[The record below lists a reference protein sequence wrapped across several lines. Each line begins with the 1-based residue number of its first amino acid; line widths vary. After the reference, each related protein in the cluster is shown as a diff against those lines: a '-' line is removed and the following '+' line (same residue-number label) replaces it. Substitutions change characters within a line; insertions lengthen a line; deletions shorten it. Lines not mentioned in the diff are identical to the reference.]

1 MTGGASEGRR
11 TELLRDLDR
20 DTGWVL
26 LVDGVEQSYVD
37 VEDPTHLEFEYMQ
50 HIALAVDAT
59 LPAPG
64 PVRAVHL
71 GGGAQTIPRW
81 LHATR
86 AGTTQVVIE
95 SDPAVL
101 DTVAWLGPVPGCEVI
116 VGDALRAL
124 EVLPA
129 STFDLLVWD
138 LYDGPRAVTA
148 TLTGEAIAGMRR
160 LLRDDNGVLVLNVS
174 DVKPFDVVRPVLAA
188 MREHCADVVV
198 LAEPSTLRG
207 RRSGNCVLVG
217 ATAAALPVEELRRL
231 GAGAP
236 VRARV
241 VAADELAGFVGAA
254 RPASV
259 DEPLPLPDEALGRGF
274 L

>member
-1 MTGGASEGRR
+1 VTEPRR

-37 VEDPTHLEFEYMQ
+37 VADPTHLEFEYMQ
-50 HIALAVDAT
+50 HLALAVDAV
-59 LPAPG
+59 LPAPT
-64 PVRAVHL
+64 PIRAVHL

-86 AGTTQVVIE
+86 PGTTQVVIE
-95 SDPAVL
+95 ADAAVL
-101 DTVAWLGPVPGCEVI
+101 DAVAWLGPVPGCEVV
-116 VGDALRAL
+116 VGDALTA
-124 EVLPA
+124 VATLPDA
-129 STFDLLVWD
+129 TFDLLVWD

-148 TLTGEAIAGMRR
+148 TLTGDAISGMRR
-160 LLRDDNGVLVLNVS
+160 LLRADSGLLVLNVS
-174 DVKPFDVVRPVLAA
+174 DVVPFDVVRPVLAA
-188 MREHCADVVV
+188 MRACCADVAL

-217 ATAAALPVEELRRL
+217 TASAPLPVDTLRRR

-236 VRARV
+236 VRARL
-241 VAADELAGFVGAA
+241 VAGDELVEFVGTA
-254 RPASV
+254 RPATA